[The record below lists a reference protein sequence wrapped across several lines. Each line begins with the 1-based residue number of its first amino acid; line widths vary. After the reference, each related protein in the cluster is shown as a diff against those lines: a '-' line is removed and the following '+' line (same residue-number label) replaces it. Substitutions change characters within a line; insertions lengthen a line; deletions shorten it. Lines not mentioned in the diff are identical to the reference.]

1 MSKKLDSKEVELFL
15 LDNLDFFE
23 TRESLVS
30 EMSFKHSSSSA
41 SSILESQ
48 VNKLREDHKSLINML
63 TSFMETASIN
73 EDLFNK
79 SKNLTL
85 QILESST
92 RKQIINKVENSFSK
106 DFKVDKPLLKF
117 HKNKKID
124 ELEKLTGLSLHKGA
138 IHCGSLSSEKMNVNY
153 EKLFLDFRN
162 SSQEITMSIKTIQKN
177 DRYGS
182 IILDKTNRVISF
194 NDKKI
199 GSMVV
204 AVIVVGDEIG
214 LLMLGSFDR
223 SKYLGDEDTT
233 FIEYIRDVLEKK
245 LAK

>member
-41 SSILESQ
+41 SSILERQ
-48 VNKLREDHKSLINML
+48 VNKLRDDHKSLINML

-138 IHCGSLSSEKMNVNY
+138 IHCGSLSSEKMNV
-153 EKLFLDFRN
+153 L
-162 SSQEITMSIKTIQKN
+162 
-177 DRYGS
+177 
-182 IILDKTNRVISF
+182 F

>member
-41 SSILESQ
+41 SSILERQ

-117 HKNKKID
+117 YKNKKID

-138 IHCGSLSSEKMNVNY
+138 IHCGSLSSEKMNV
-153 EKLFLDFRN
+153 L
-162 SSQEITMSIKTIQKN
+162 
-177 DRYGS
+177 
-182 IILDKTNRVISF
+182 F